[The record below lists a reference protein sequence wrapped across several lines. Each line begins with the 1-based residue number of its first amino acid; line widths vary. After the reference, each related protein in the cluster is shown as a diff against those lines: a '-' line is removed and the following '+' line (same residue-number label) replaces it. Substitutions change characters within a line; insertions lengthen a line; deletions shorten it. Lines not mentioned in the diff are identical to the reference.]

1 MLKTLFALLGE
12 TSPVLR
18 RYLALAVVYGLLCG
32 LALTALVP
40 VVGALLTGD
49 MSAAR
54 TWLAV
59 LLAGMAACWALRGVV
74 ERAGVRVGVA
84 LLQDARHRLGDHV
97 ARLPAGWFTPQNTA
111 RLGHVMTQ
119 GMMSIAQLPAHVL
132 TPVISG
138 VVTPAVLLA
147 ALFWLHAPLGLIGL
161 AALPL
166 TAALMGL
173 TRRLARRADSLY
185 QQRFADASQRVVEF
199 AQAQALLRAFNGEGG
214 STRWLTETF
223 ERQQQAGGRL
233 IWLSAGS
240 SVLTMWGVQAVFA
253 VMLFAVVTWAGAAP
267 QGGLPGES
275 AGVVIALLL
284 AARFIDSLL
293 EVASY
298 GDVLRGATGQLD
310 EVQVILAAA
319 PLPAPATPRVPHDAG
334 IELRNVHFGYDDDG
348 PDVLHDVSLR
358 IAPGTMTALIGESG
372 SGKTTLV
379 RLIARF
385 FDVYQGSVLV
395 GGVDVRDMTEPQ
407 LAAQISQIFQ
417 ESFLFS
423 GTIAD
428 NVRLGRPDAD
438 DAQIVAALCEAGAE
452 SLLLRWPQ
460 GLDTPVGEGG
470 ARLSAGE
477 RQRVAI
483 ARALIKNAPI
493 LLVDEAT
500 AALDAESQAVI
511 AQALARLRG
520 RRTLVV
526 IAHQLATV
534 AMADQIVVLERGA
547 VVEQGTLA
555 QLATSQGHY
564 AHFLEQRRM
573 AKRWRVVTP
582 RGARS

>member
-1 MLKTLFALLGE
+1 MLKTLFELLGDE
-12 TSPVLR
+12 SPRLR
-18 RYLALAVVYGLLCG
+18 RYLMLAVAYGLLCG
-32 LALTALVP
+32 AALTTLVP
-40 VVGALLTGD
+40 AVGALLSDD
-49 MSAAR
+49 MHGAWA
-54 TWLAV
+54 WLAV
-59 LLAGMAACWALRGVV
+59 LLAGMAACWVLRGVV

-84 LLQDARHRLGDHV
+84 LLQGARHRLGDHC

-111 RLGHVMTQ
+111 NLGHVMTQ
-119 GMMSIAQLPAHVL
+119 GMMSIAQLPAHVF

-138 VVTPAVLLA
+138 VVTPVVLLA
-147 ALFWLHAPLGLIGL
+147 ALFWLHVPLGLIGA

-166 TAALMGL
+166 VAAMMWFA
-173 TRRLARRADSLY
+173 RRLARHADAIY

-214 STRWLTETF
+214 STRWLTRTY
-223 ERQQQAGGRL
+223 ERQRQAGGRL

-253 VMLFAVVTWAGAAP
+253 IMLFAVVAWADASTEVGSA
-267 QGGLPGES
+267 GTS
-275 AGVVIALLL
+275 AGVVIALVL
-284 AARFIDSLL
+284 AARFIDALL

-298 GDVLRGATGQLD
+298 SDVLRGASVQLND
-310 EVQVILAAA
+310 VRAIFAVK
-319 PLPAPATPRVPHDAG
+319 PLPAPAAPRAPNDAG
-334 IELRNVHFGYDDDG
+334 IELRNVHFGYDADG
-348 PDVLHDVSLR
+348 PDVLHNVSMR
-358 IAPGTMTALIGESG
+358 IAPGTLTALIGESG

-379 RLIARF
+379 RLMARF
-385 FDVYQGSVLV
+385 FDVNQGSVLV
-395 GGVDVRDMTEPQ
+395 GGVDVRAMTESQ

-428 NVRLGRPDAD
+428 NVRFGKPDAD
-438 DAQIVAALCEAGAE
+438 DAQIKAALHDAGAE
-452 SLLLRWPQ
+452 SLLMRLPQ
-460 GLDTPVGEGG
+460 GLETQVGEGG

-500 AALDAESQAVI
+500 AALDTESQAVI
-511 AQALARLRG
+511 VNALARLRG
-520 RRTLVV
+520 RCTLVV

-547 VVEQGTLA
+547 VAEQGTPA
-555 QLATSQGHY
+555 QLSANQGRY
-564 AHFLEQRRM
+564 AHFLAQRGI
-573 AKRWRVVTP
+573 AKRWRVVPP
-582 RGARS
+582 RRARS